1 MPAVQQ
7 MPRAQPDRSKRRQL
21 NAFRSARLTLRG
33 GRDHNTAVPVPRITK
48 EDLKQR
54 LDSGA
59 PPVLVDARLKYP
71 YEHST
76 VRLPGAIRFT
86 APTVRRRR
94 CRAIATSSCT
104 TPIRTSWRARDVAA
118 ELIRQGY
125 RAVALK
131 GGIVDWLAA
140 NLPTETK
147 EAPKQAPPEPGALKG

>member
-1 MPAVQQ
+1 
-7 MPRAQPDRSKRRQL
+7 
-21 NAFRSARLTLRG
+21 
-33 GRDHNTAVPVPRITK
+33 VPVPRITK

-59 PPVLVDARLKYP
+59 PIVLIDARLKYP

-76 VRLPGAIRFT
+76 VKLPGAIRVT
-86 APTVRRRR
+86 GDAPVPSFPRDRPIVVYDSDPNEL
-94 CRAIATSSCT
+94 ASSH
-104 TPIRTSWRARDVAA
+104 VAA

-125 RAVALK
+125 GAVTLK
-131 GGIVDWLAA
+131 GGIADWLAA